1 MHETKDIRYG
11 KPYKKREL
19 EPSMYDL
26 LTGGYVIPLPEEAK
40 QQPPQHLDLTEEE
53 LKELQDAIKRKE
65 IAKSKWMTETRDNFR
80 KFTDSP
86 NRNTYYIGNQLYLPK
101 KVANV
106 YEGHYMTTYKR
117 DFGDDNPEEDEVVEE
132 KPAEEVKVAQPT
144 DKKKPKFSKSP
155 IREANTTSKSPSR
168 ERVPKKKK
176 K

>member
-1 MHETKDIRYG
+1 MKNFVARETAELGQTTLNEVYAREIEWKADLVDYALLDTMHETKDIRYG

-86 NRNTYYIGNQLYLPK
+86 NRNTYYYSNSIDQRYSNTNSLYLDI
-101 KVANV
+101 VEV
-106 YEGHYMTTYKR
+106 YVGTIK
-117 DFGDDNPEEDEVVEE
+117 GNW
-132 KPAEEVKVAQPT
+132 
-144 DKKKPKFSKSP
+144 
-155 IREANTTSKSPSR
+155 N
-168 ERVPKKKK
+168 
-176 K
+176 